1 MTSGRDGSE
10 ECRQAVLAMA
20 CGGPNRS
27 VLDVLLQCQPNKEA
41 ARCLLLKRQ
50 GQTPGLMIT
59 DKLEQL

>member
-1 MTSGRDGSE
+1 
-10 ECRQAVLAMA
+10 MA

-41 ARCLLLKRQ
+41 ARCLLLKHQ